1 MSPGHTIPM
10 DARQETSPELL
21 DIFVG
26 PLLQYLMPVTDADDE
41 CCLIK
46 TVVPSGVTVPI
57 HSHADREIFYI
68 LSGELQGMTKGQWR
82 AYHTGDVFDVPGGIR
97 HAIRNTSGESMT
109 LLLVTT
115 MKLGRFFREVGRPT
129 TSVPLPPPTPADLQR
144 FGDVVHRYGY
154 WMGDSEDNA
163 AVGIVG

>member
-1 MSPGHTIPM
+1 MSPG
-10 DARQETSPELL
+10 DATPKSASKDVSPELL

-26 PLLQYLMPVTDADDE
+26 PLLQYLMPVTDAADE
-41 CCLIK
+41 CCLIR
-46 TVVPSGVTVPI
+46 TVIPTGVTVPI

-68 LSGELQGMTKGQWR
+68 LSGELQGMTEGQWR
-82 AYHTGDVFDVPGGIR
+82 SYHEGDVFDVAGGIR

-115 MKLGRFFREVGRPT
+115 MRLGRFFREVGRPAT
-129 TSVPLPPPTPADLQR
+129 TAPLAPPTPADMQH
-144 FGDVVHRYGY
+144 FGEVVQRYGY

-163 AVGIVG
+163 AVGIVA